1 MAKPLTNGYKLEME
15 SFNAFPGKPTS
26 NGSGSQGD
34 AGSQA
39 AAGAPGVATAGLPIP
54 PPNGQGG
61 NDVAP
66 GYPSND
72 SARQTLW

>member
-1 MAKPLTNGYKLEME
+1 MPKPLTNHHREEME
-15 SFNAFPGKPTS
+15 FNAFPGKPTS

-39 AAGAPGVATAGLPIP
+39 AAGGPGVAGTGLPIP
-54 PPNGQGG
+54 APNGQGG
-61 NDVAP
+61 ADVAS